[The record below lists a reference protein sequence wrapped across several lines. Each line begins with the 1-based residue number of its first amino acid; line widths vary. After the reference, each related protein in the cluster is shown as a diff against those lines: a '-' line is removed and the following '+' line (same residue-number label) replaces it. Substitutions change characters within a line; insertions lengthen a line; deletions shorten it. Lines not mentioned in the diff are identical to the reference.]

1 MIRRRRPGLQFSW
14 LAKQLVYGHLR
25 DHFHGK
31 THCEGCASIKAS
43 ADGQQG
49 FGSAE
54 VWRRIGTV
62 HHLTEVTRSLRSLP
76 GS

>member
-1 MIRRRRPGLQFSW
+1 MIRMRRPGLQFPW
-14 LAKQLVYGHLR
+14 LAKQLVSGHLR

-31 THCEGCASIKAS
+31 THCEGCTSSKAH

-49 FGSAE
+49 FGSPE

-62 HHLTEVTRSLRSLP
+62 HHITEVTRSLS
-76 GS
+76 